1 MFLLSCFG
9 LLINGFFS
17 ENSTTLSY
25 IFLSIFNIRT
35 FFVLFGVLGFNEI
48 IILHCCNFEINI
60 IKLIT
65 ERVTKDEFMKDDW
78 MLLEKRT
85 NN

>member
-1 MFLLSCFG
+1 MFLFSYFG
-9 LLINGFFS
+9 LLINGFFRK
-17 ENSTTLSY
+17 LSNFIIHLFIY
-25 IFLSIFNIRT
+25 FNIRT

-65 ERVTKDEFMKDDW
+65 ERVTKDEFMRDDW
-78 MLLEKRT
+78 VLLEKRT